1 MCLSLLYGPIPS
13 PSFSP
18 AKIVFKGEGG
28 VGDAALRV
36 IVGTGREPDSL
47 AGTEV
52 IVGGD
57 EGSVDGGVMSTFKVA
72 EALVSDAELLDD
84 VEDDATGLSGC
95 GVDVVLNSTGLTR
108 GVA

>member
-1 MCLSLLYGPIPS
+1 MCLSLYGPTPS

-18 AKIVFKGEGG
+18 AKIVFKEEGG
-28 VGDAALRV
+28 VGDVALRV

-47 AGTEV
+47 AGMEV
-52 IVGGD
+52 IVGD

-72 EALVSDAELLDD
+72 EVLVSDAELLDD

-95 GVDVVLNSTGLTR
+95 GVDGVLNSTGLTR